1 MLFRLLLLVAAACY
15 YAAYRLHHR
24 TCLRPGKPLVHAS
37 LFVIGSFRIG
47 GAGKTPFTAWLA
59 QFILENARCA
69 ATDASSPDAAGND
82 SATGNKD
89 AAPRIAILCHSK
101 AADEAE
107 MLRQKFAGK
116 PQVRVIATPN
126 RYHTAHELDGAFD
139 YIICDDGFEDTR
151 LAGATTIRL
160 DRDGTPQRIADLVP
174 AGKNRSLMQDHDA
187 PAFVLGPS
195 DIEFRIAQVTNA
207 AGQPCPVNP
216 VAICGIGD
224 SARFA
229 SDLNAFGIFPA
240 KFIARPDHDRHFE
253 QTFRKLLEK
262 GGPLV
267 TTEKDLA
274 RLPRELRVH
283 RSVFVAYQQVSLSD
297 TAISGV
303 RQAIAS
309 RR

>member
-1 MLFRLLLLVAAACY
+1 MLFRLILLALAGIY
-15 YAAYRLHHR
+15 YLAYKVHHR
-24 TCLRPGKPLVHAS
+24 FCLRAGRPLRHAR
-37 LFVIGSFRIG
+37 LIVVGSFLAG
-47 GAGKTPFTAWLA
+47 GAGKTPFVAWLA
-59 QFILENARCA
+59 QFITEHHAGN
-69 ATDASSPDAAGND
+69 SSAAGTDGTINYD
-82 SATGNKD
+82 GAT
-89 AAPRIAILCHSK
+89 PRVAILCHSK
-101 AADEAE
+101 AADEAG
-107 MLRQKFAGK
+107 MLQQRFAGM
-116 PQVRVIATPN
+116 PQVRVIATSN
-126 RYHTAHELDGAFD
+126 RYKTAQEIDRD
-139 YIICDDGFEDTR
+139 YDFIICDDGFEDSR
-151 LAGATTIRL
+151 LAGAITIRL
-160 DRDGTPQRIADLVP
+160 DRAGTPQRIADLVP
-174 AGKNRSLMQDHDA
+174 AGKNRSLLQDHDA
-187 PAFVLGPS
+187 PALVLGPS

-229 SDLNAFGIFPA
+229 RDLNAFGIFPA

-253 QTFRKLLEK
+253 QTFRKLLEQ

-297 TAISGV
+297 TAINGV